1 MTSITTIIITIFDLL
16 QFSLLRPNRLL
27 KHADLRFDL
36 YQLRLEPSA
45 ITIYLFCFS
54 QNIKISKF
62 WRLIKRSYFS
72 LANLIS
78 TRSSISF
85 AFRFCML
92 AMSWIAKFDITLASL
107 FFLIKFFTMTRFL
120 LVLKSFM
127 VTSLFPENC
136 LLSHTVAMKD
146 ITKYA
151 I

>member
-1 MTSITTIIITIFDLL
+1 MTSTTTIIIFDLL

-45 ITIYLFCFS
+45 ITIYLFCLS
-54 QNIKISKF
+54 HIKISKF

-72 LANLIS
+72 LASLIS

-146 ITKYA
+146 IT
-151 I
+151 